1 MTKFQQL
8 TTLLIKNGR
17 TKRLALC
24 VRGHTRNLV
33 AIIYK
38 KNWMH
43 LCLQRPFPFLQHSL
57 DACPCLG
64 TFHHLSHSPQIHTT
78 TQGSFQSGGPPPGFL
93 RCLHLDHA
101 ESLKGTIARMS
112 FQNDSQPPL
121 HAAPSVPR
129 KIC

>member
-1 MTKFQQL
+1 MAAPNVLRSVLGATQE
-8 TTLLIKNGR
+8 TWLLLYI
-17 TKRLALC
+17 
-24 VRGHTRNLV
+24 
-33 AIIYK
+33 K

-57 DACPCLG
+57 DACPWLG

-101 ESLKGTIARMS
+101 ESLKGTNSKEEFSERFSATTPCCPKRAMEDLLE
-112 FQNDSQPPL
+112 QKKR
-121 HAAPSVPR
+121 A
-129 KIC
+129 